1 MDGRKL
7 QHFVCF
13 AVTMGLVAC
22 ASGNLNSSPDAN
34 SPDTVLQNG
43 AESTMEPQVNSTVNS
58 TTTELDTVNSTV
70 NSTTTELDTV
80 NSTVNSTTTELDTT
94 SSFKSSGPAPSNAVT
109 PSNCPN
115 VKHEC
120 KSCTTAEQPVPT
132 HQKALFLIIAGAL
145 LFTCVVLL
153 VTVTALACEVSHLR
167 GRLRGSRPAQSN
179 GAGLWAGGRAG
190 GDVAGVG
197 VAETSVMLEEVTP
210 VQNKEEADR
219 GPTAAAAAGTEPE
232 PEPEPE
238 PAPAADPDPV
248 ESPKMPTADK
258 A

>member
-7 QHFVCF
+7 HHFVCF

-22 ASGNLNSSPDAN
+22 ASGNTNITSAATSTATESKP
-34 SPDTVLQNG
+34 TVK
-43 AESTMEPQVNSTVNS
+43 PPPPVRSTVSS
-58 TTTELDTVNSTV
+58 TTTKLDTVNSTV
-70 NSTTTELDTV
+70 NSPTTELAPT
-80 NSTVNSTTTELDTT
+80 SRFT
-94 SSFKSSGPAPSNAVT
+94 SSEPAPSNAST
-109 PSNCPN
+109 PSVRTTVPSESKSCPTELAE
-115 VKHEC
+115 VKH
-120 KSCTTAEQPVPT
+120 QM
-132 HQKALFLIIAGAL
+132 ALFLIIAGAL

-197 VAETSVMLEEVTP
+197 AGETSVMLEEVTP
-210 VQNKEEADR
+210 IQNKEEADR
-219 GPTAAAAAGTEPE
+219 GPTAAAAAGTEAE

-248 ESPKMPTADK
+248 ESPKTPTADK